1 MTWMRGYP
9 HIYTVMHIGLGSLL
23 AKNGRLQVKK
33 AVIMI
38 YDLSYRS
45 YIGNFETRLTWC
57 IPEHPKQKWMIW
69 RYLVVRST

>member
-1 MTWMRGYP
+1 M
-9 HIYTVMHIGLGSLL
+9 VMHIGLASLL

-45 YIGNFETRLTWC
+45 YIGNFETNRA
-57 IPEHPKQKWMIW
+57 M
-69 RYLVVRST
+69 